1 MLPTIRF
8 FFIML
13 LLTLMAGFCLVPTR
27 SMPDHAIVFLD
38 DQNHTYLSPQCAK
51 QEKGAY
57 RLARAAEARKLNYE
71 PDKKCQDAGGFRQE
85 NRSITGNYLVRLG
98 MLAPLPSRWN
108 ADGTW
113 NW

>member
-8 FFIML
+8 FLIML
-13 LLTLMAGFCLVPTR
+13 IFTLMAGFCLVTTR
-27 SMPDHAIVFLD
+27 TMPDNAIVLLD
-38 DQNHTYLSPQCAK
+38 EQTHTYVSPGCAN
-51 QEKGAY
+51 QEKKDY
-57 RLARAAEARKLNYE
+57 RRARAAEARKLNYA
-71 PDKKCQDAGGFRQE
+71 PDKKCQDAGGFSQD

-98 MLAPLPSRWN
+98 LLPPLPSRWN